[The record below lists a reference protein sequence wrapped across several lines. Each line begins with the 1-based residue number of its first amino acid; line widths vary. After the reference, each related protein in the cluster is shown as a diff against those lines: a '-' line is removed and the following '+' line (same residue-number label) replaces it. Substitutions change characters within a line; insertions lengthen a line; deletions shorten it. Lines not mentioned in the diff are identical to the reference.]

1 MEARVK
7 VNLEKKDKNL
17 VELLVEV
24 DADRVNRAYEH
35 AARDLSKQVRID
47 GFRPGKAPLKL
58 VERHVGPEA
67 ILAQA
72 IEKQLVGEA
81 YTQAV
86 TEQQVETIADP
97 NFELVSF
104 GKGDPLIFKATVEV
118 RPEVTLGTYTGIVVS
133 APSAAVTDEDV
144 QSQLKSLAES
154 RGQLEAVDRAAAMGD
169 VVVADF
175 EGKIAG
181 EAFAGGTATGYAIE
195 MAPGRFI
202 EGFVEGLVGSAV
214 GQEPSLDLKFPE
226 DYPNQELAGKDVTFT
241 FKIHEI
247 KARNVATL
255 DDEFAKGLG
264 LESLEALTERITSD
278 LLAQRTEAREVDLR
292 KQMLEQIL
300 DTASMEIPETMIR
313 REIDLLITQQARMLQ
328 QQGIDPNQVFTRENI
343 DSWRTRVQPEA
354 EKRIR
359 TSLTLGAI
367 ARTEGILPTADEI
380 EEAIVELAAES
391 GTNPKTFRTQVIR
404 NGAWNQIADEV
415 LSSKI
420 VEWLF
425 EQAKVAEGS
434 ATELV
439 EA

>member
-1 MEARVK
+1 MEAHVK

-35 AARDLSKQVRID
+35 AARDLAKQVRID

-58 VERHVGPEA
+58 VERHVGSEA

-72 IEKQLVGEA
+72 IEKHLVGEA
-81 YTQAV
+81 YTQAIS
-86 TEQQVETIADP
+86 EHQVETIADP

-104 GKGDPLIFKATVEV
+104 AKGEALVFKATVEV
-118 RPEVTLGTYTGIVVS
+118 RPDVKLGQYTGIEVTAPAVAVS
-133 APSAAVTDEDV
+133 DEDV
-144 QSQLKSLAES
+144 QNQITSLASS
-154 RGQLEAVDRAAAMGD
+154 RGTLEAVERAAAMGD

-181 EAFAGGTATGYAIE
+181 EAFAGGTATDYAIE
-195 MAPGRFI
+195 MATGRFI
-202 EGFVEGLVGSAV
+202 EGFVEGLVGSTA

-226 DYPNQELAGKDVTFT
+226 DYPNQELAGKEVTFT
-241 FKIHEI
+241 FKIHEV
-247 KARNVATL
+247 KERKMPTL
-255 DDEFAKGLG
+255 DDEFAKTLG
-264 LESLEALTERITSD
+264 VESFEALTARIRED
-278 LLAQRTEAREVDLR
+278 LTNQRLEAREVDLR
-292 KQMLEQIL
+292 KQMLEKIL
-300 DTASMEIPETMIR
+300 GESEMEIPETMVR

-343 DSWRTRVQPEA
+343 ESWRTRVQPEA

-367 ARTEGILPTADEI
+367 ARVENIQPTVDEI
-380 EEAIVELAAES
+380 EEAIVEFAAES
-391 GTNPKTFRTQVIR
+391 GTDPKTFRNQVIR

-425 EQAKVAEGS
+425 EKAQVAEKS
-434 ATELV
+434 AELV

>member
-1 MEARVK
+1 MK

-17 VELLVEV
+17 VELVVEV

-35 AARDLSKQVRID
+35 AARDLAKQVRID

-58 VERHVGPEA
+58 VERHVGSEA

-81 YTQAV
+81 YTQAI
-86 TEQQVETIADP
+86 TEHQVETIADP

-104 GKGDPLIFKATVEV
+104 GKGEALVFKATVEV
-118 RPEVTLGTYTGIVVS
+118 RPEVKLGTYTDIEVTAVEVS
-133 APSAAVTDEDV
+133 VTDEDV
-144 QSQLKSLAES
+144 QNQLNSLASS
-154 RGQLEAVDRAAAMGD
+154 RGSLETADRAAAMGD
-169 VVVADF
+169 VVIADF
-175 EGKIAG
+175 EGKIGG
-181 EAFAGGTATGYAIE
+181 EAFAGGTATGYSIE
-195 MAPGRFI
+195 MATGRFI
-202 EGFVEGLVGSAV
+202 EGFVEGLVGTTA

-241 FKIHEI
+241 FKVHEVKER
-247 KARNVATL
+247 KAPTL
-255 DDEFAKGLG
+255 DDAFATSLG
-264 LESLEALTERITSD
+264 SDSLEALTARIRED
-278 LLAQRTEAREVDLR
+278 LTAQRSEAREVELR
-292 KQMLEQIL
+292 KQMLEKIL
-300 DTASMEIPETMIR
+300 GEAEMEIPETMIR

-328 QQGIDPNQVFTRENI
+328 QQGIDPNQIFTRENI

-367 ARTEGILPTADEI
+367 ARAENIQPTVDEI
-380 EEAIVELAAES
+380 EEAIVEFAAES
-391 GTNPKTFRTQVIR
+391 GTNPKSFRNQVIR

-425 EQAKVAEGS
+425 EKAKIVEKS
-434 ATELV
+434 AELV

>member
-1 MEARVK
+1 MEAHVK

-35 AARDLSKQVRID
+35 AARDLAKQVRID

-81 YTQAV
+81 YTQAI
-86 TEQQVETIADP
+86 TEHQVETIADP

-104 GKGDPLIFKATVEV
+104 GRGEALVFKATVEV
-118 RPEVTLGTYTGIVVS
+118 RPEVKLGTYTDIEVS
-133 APSAAVTDEDV
+133 AIEVSVTDEDV
-144 QSQLKSLAES
+144 QNQLNSLASS
-154 RGQLEAVDRAAAMGD
+154 RGSLETADRAAAMGD
-169 VVVADF
+169 VVIADF
-175 EGKIAG
+175 EGKIGG
-181 EAFAGGTATGYAIE
+181 EAFAGGTATGYSIE
-195 MAPGRFI
+195 MATGRFI
-202 EGFVEGLVGSAV
+202 EGFVEGLVGTTA

-241 FKIHEI
+241 FKVHEVKER
-247 KARNVATL
+247 KAPTL
-255 DDEFAKGLG
+255 DDAFATSLG
-264 LESLEALTERITSD
+264 SESLEALTTRIRED
-278 LLAQRTEAREVDLR
+278 LTAQRSEAREVELR
-292 KQMLEQIL
+292 KQMLEKIL
-300 DTASMEIPETMIR
+300 GEAEMEIPETMIR

-328 QQGIDPNQVFTRENI
+328 QQGIDPNQIFTRENI

-367 ARTEGILPTADEI
+367 ARAENIQPTVDEI
-380 EEAIVELAAES
+380 EEAIVEFAAES
-391 GTNPKTFRTQVIR
+391 GTNPKAFRNQVIR

-425 EQAKVAEGS
+425 EKAKIVEKS
-434 ATELV
+434 AELV